1 MLTHSAA
8 MLLAKG
14 EPFRVQTRPTP
25 KPGPGELLIA
35 VKAVAL
41 NPADYLIQDLGLF
54 VQNYPTVL
62 GFDVAGLVVDV
73 GDDVPSKTF
82 QPGVTRVAGY
92 AAFAWNSQGADSGA
106 FQERCIM
113 PWQHAVPLYGHEMS
127 WIRAATLPVAVQV
140 PLMAWE
146 ALEIPLTEVSA
157 MTAAKHSFGENT
169 SNANENRA
177 QPETIREALLIWGA
191 SSSVGTMG
199 VQTACLLR
207 DDTTTPISKV
217 YATASPPNHSYIASL
232 GADRVFDHHDPVAVH
247 AIVSAARS
255 DGLVIR
261 NCFLA
266 NGAIDLCQRVLQS
279 FLQESNKNEKEGL
292 IASAP
297 PIPTD
302 TIAIAGITTIF
313 LQPSVTE
320 TERLTQFQ
328 FCMDW
333 LGKSLIKGSIRP
345 SPEPHVVGKGLLAIN
360 DGLQMLKHG
369 VSCTKL
375 VVDLDS

>member
-1 MLTHSAA
+1 
-8 MLLAKG
+8 MLLTKG
-14 EPFRVQTRPTP
+14 EPFRVRTRPTP

-41 NPADYLIQDLGLF
+41 NPADYLIQDFGLF
-54 VQNYPTVL
+54 IQNYPTVL

-73 GDDVPSKTF
+73 GEKVPSDTF

-92 AAFAWNSQGADSGA
+92 AAFAWKSQGADYGA
-106 FQERCIM
+106 FQERCII
-113 PWQHAVPLYGHEMS
+113 PWQHVVPLHGHEMS

-146 ALEIPLTEVSA
+146 ALGIPLVGASTI
-157 MTAAKHSFGENT
+157 AAAEQSFEN
-169 SNANENRA
+169 SIGSVDENSP
-177 QPETIREALLIWGA
+177 QQQTPREALLIWGA

-207 DDTTTPISKV
+207 DDITSPINKV
-217 YATASPPNHSYIASL
+217 YATANSSNHKYIRSL
-232 GADRVFDHHDPVAVH
+232 GADRVFDYHDPDVVD
-247 AIVSAARS
+247 AIVSEARA

-261 NCFLA
+261 HCFLA
-266 NGAIDLCQRVLQS
+266 MGAIQPCQSVIKS
-279 FLQESNKNEKEGL
+279 FIQESDNDEKKWT

-302 TIAIAGITTIF
+302 SAAIEGITTVF
-313 LQPSVTE
+313 LEPYASE

-328 FCMDW
+328 FCMDC
-333 LGKSLIKGSIRP
+333 LEKSLIKGSIRP
-345 SPEPHVVGKGLLAIN
+345 SPEPKVVGKGLLAIN
-360 DGLQMLKHG
+360 EGLSMLRYG

-375 VVDLDS
+375 VVDLDD